1 MRKVLFTTVVFL
13 GLLAGLCANDIVHQ
27 GNTNN
32 IQTELEPNQEPLDDT
47 VLNPLNRE
55 CLNHNAAWN
64 YLWYG
69 EAGVGRASLFLLE
82 AGEYALESV
91 YIADY
96 SNTWVG
102 LTEATATITVATTDA
117 DGTTLASIAEA
128 TMTTDGSVGEVTW
141 ENTTFELAQAGYVKV
156 VVLSTTSAGDVNADG
171 QEDFAPFL
179 LSDDGSDPQGC
190 GTDIDGVYSAGSYN
204 WDIEFCASPTADPLP
219 AVFFSEYAEGSS
231 NNKYL
236 EIYNGTDAD
245 VDLTGFAFPN
255 VSNDPTE
262 VGVYEYWNTF
272 PEGATVAPGDVYV
285 IGHGSADEIILAE
298 TDFTFTYLSNGD
310 DGFCLVEGTEDSY
323 VIVDCIGDWNGD
335 PGSGW
340 SVAGIENAT
349 QNHTLVRKDDVTEGN
364 GGDWAS
370 SAGTNEDNSE
380 WIVLDNEVWDYLGWH
395 IDAPFDCDLNDLSI
409 YLHDSYGDGW
419 NGNVLTIG
427 DLTFGL
433 ESGLADTTSACLE
446 DGSYSVTCDGGAWQ
460 GEVSWE
466 IQDAAGTVLLAAG
479 APYSGVL
486 TLGESD
492 DVPGCT
498 DPDAVNYN
506 SDATVDDG
514 SCYYAGDSCNIAIEY
529 TGDFDGLDPVTGA
542 TTYAGD
548 VEWYS
553 F

>member
-13 GLLAGLCANDIVHQ
+13 GLLAGLCANDIVPQ
-27 GNTNN
+27 GTTNN
-32 IQTELEPNQEPLDDT
+32 LQTELEPNQEPLDDT

-395 IDAPFDCDLNDLSI
+395 IDAPFDCDLNDLSLSLI
-409 YLHDSYGDGW
+409 H
-419 NGNVLTIG
+419 I
-427 DLTFGL
+427 
-433 ESGLADTTSACLE
+433 
-446 DGSYSVTCDGGAWQ
+446 
-460 GEVSWE
+460 
-466 IQDAAGTVLLAAG
+466 
-479 APYSGVL
+479 
-486 TLGESD
+486 
-492 DVPGCT
+492 
-498 DPDAVNYN
+498 
-506 SDATVDDG
+506 
-514 SCYYAGDSCNIAIEY
+514 
-529 TGDFDGLDPVTGA
+529 
-542 TTYAGD
+542 
-548 VEWYS
+548 
-553 F
+553 